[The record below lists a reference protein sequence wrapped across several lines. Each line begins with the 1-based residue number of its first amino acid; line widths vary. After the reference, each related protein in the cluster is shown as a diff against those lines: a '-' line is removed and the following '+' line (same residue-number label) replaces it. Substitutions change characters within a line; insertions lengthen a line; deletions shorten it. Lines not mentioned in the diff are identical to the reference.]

1 VRLGLLE
8 KKVENATRESDDRTD
23 QMQRKMDDQQSQ
35 FKKKE
40 K

>member
-1 VRLGLLE
+1 MRLGLLE